1 MKKVK
6 ISIAR
11 GVLSDNNAA
20 IGIGSLII
28 FIAMIVVAGIAA
40 SVIIQTM
47 NSLEEQAMKT
57 GQDTLTDI
65 SSGLKVIRVNGYY
78 DGSKISQLAVF
89 VRTIA
94 GSGSIDLNEAYIS
107 LSDSNKQLILNYTNN
122 CFSSS
127 VSSGL
132 FTTINSS
139 NLSSTTYGLIKIR
152 DFDSSC
158 SSTNPSINE
167 DDLVVLMVNSTSC
180 FSGIDTRTSV
190 FGNVVPEQ
198 GINGVIGFTTPSAFV
213 DTILELQ
220 P

>member
-1 MKKVK
+1 M
-6 ISIAR
+6 R
-11 GVLSDNNAA
+11 GVTANNNAA

-107 LSDSNKQLILNYTNN
+107 LSDSNKQVILNYTNN
-122 CFSSS
+122 CYSSS

-139 NLSSTTYGLIKIR
+139 NLSSTTYGMIKIR

-158 SSTNPSINE
+158 SSTSPSINE

-180 FSGIDTRTSV
+180 FSGVDTRTSV